1 MEKTELVVQFAHILN
16 LIAVNLFRLTRLGI
30 FVRHQTS
37 IIINLRFAVSDD
49 CFAIGG
55 LTAWFEEQPTT
66 VNSAAA
72 VKIEV
77 IRICFCMVFSLLFSC
92 FQ

>member
-1 MEKTELVVQFAHILN
+1 MEKTELVIQFTHIFN
-16 LIAVNLFRLTRLGI
+16 LIAVNLFRLTRLRI
-30 FVRHQTS
+30 FIPSV
-37 IIINLRFAVSDD
+37 V
-49 CFAIGG
+49 
-55 LTAWFEEQPTT
+55 LTAWFEEQPAT

-92 FQ
+92 FL